1 MRYFK
6 KYIKKY
12 IVLFLT
18 AVFFLTLEAFCD
30 LAQPTIMAKI
40 IDIGVSNK
48 NLDYI
53 LSTGAIMIGITF
65 LGAIFAIIRSVISA
79 RVSQHFSY
87 DLRQDVFE
95 KINTYSLKQI
105 DKFGRASLITRITND
120 INQMQQFVN
129 GMMRVFI
136 KSPIMCIGS
145 LIIAIKLNLKMSII
159 ILIAVLI
166 IFIIILLNM
175 KIGYRLFKNVQ
186 ESTDKVN
193 SKLRQ
198 FLSGIKV
205 VKLFCRY
212 DYENQSFEELNDEL
226 FKNSRKATTMMS
238 FFRPTITIII
248 NVSIII
254 IILLIG
260 RHLIYSG
267 EIKIGIIVA
276 YVNYMT
282 RILTSLIMISHVFNV
297 FVRAK
302 ASYERISEVLVDEN
316 EEVIEREESLD
327 VGEKDLKFVNC
338 DIIFENVDFSYNKN
352 TDEKILKNVSFK
364 IEEGQ
369 NIGVIGQTGSGKT
382 SLVNLIQKLYIIDKG
397 DIKIGGRSIYSIS
410 EESLRARIGVV
421 FQNSS
426 VFGKSILE
434 NVVMGNRDICK
445 EDVVKSCEIANAN
458 QFITKLENT
467 YDEVLFQRGKNLSGG
482 QRQRITIA
490 RAIAKKPQI
499 LILDDCFSAM
509 DINTET
515 IIRKN
520 IKEYISNLREKE
532 SKKCTVITISQKIS
546 SIIDCDKILVLD
558 EGEVVGFATHEDLL
572 VSSPIYKK
580 IFALQ
585 NLVSEDVN

>member
-12 IVLFLT
+12 IALFLT

-53 LSTGAIMIGITF
+53 LSTGALMIGITF
-65 LGAIFAIIRSVISA
+65 LGAIFSIIRSIISA
-79 RVSQHFSY
+79 RVSQCFSY

-120 INQMQQFVN
+120 INQVQLFVH

-145 LIIAIKLNLKMSII
+145 LIIAIKLNLKMSAI

-175 KIGYRLFKNVQ
+175 KVGYRLFKNVQ
-186 ESTDKVN
+186 ESTDKIN

-198 FLSGIKV
+198 FLGGIKV

-212 DYENQSFEELNDEL
+212 DYENKSFEELNNEL

-254 IILLIG
+254 LLLIG
-260 RHLIYSG
+260 RYLVYSG

-302 ASYERISEVLVDEN
+302 ASYERISEVLIDD
-316 EEVIEREESLD
+316 EEVIEKNTSLD
-327 VGEKDLKFVNC
+327 SEEKNLEFTNG

-352 TDEKILKNVSFK
+352 TYEKILKDISFK

-369 NIGVIGQTGSGKT
+369 NIGVIGQTASGKT
-382 SLVNLIQKLYIIDKG
+382 SLVNLIQKLYIIDRG
-397 DIKIGGRSIYSIS
+397 DIKIGGDSIYSIS
-410 EESLRARIGVV
+410 EESLRERIGVV

-426 VFGKSILE
+426 VFGKSVLE
-434 NVVMGNRDICK
+434 NIVMGNKDVSR
-445 EDVVKSCEIANAN
+445 EDVIKSCKIANAN
-458 QFITKLENT
+458 QFITKFENS

-515 IIRKN
+515 TIRKN
-520 IKEYISNLREKE
+520 IKDYINALREKE
-532 SKKCTVITISQKIS
+532 NKKCTVITISQKIS

-572 VSSPIYKK
+572 LSSPIYKK
-580 IFALQ
+580 IFELQ
-585 NLVSEDVN
+585 NLANEDVN

>member
-12 IVLFLT
+12 IALFLT

-53 LSTGAIMIGITF
+53 LSTGALMIGITF
-65 LGAIFAIIRSVISA
+65 LGAIFSIIRSIISA
-79 RVSQHFSY
+79 RVSQCFSY

-120 INQMQQFVN
+120 INQVQLFVH

-145 LIIAIKLNLKMSII
+145 LIIAIKLNLKMSAI

-175 KIGYRLFKNVQ
+175 KVGYRLFKNVQ
-186 ESTDKVN
+186 ESTDKIN

-198 FLSGIKV
+198 FLGGIKV

-212 DYENQSFEELNDEL
+212 DYENKSFEELNNEL
-226 FKNSRKATTMMS
+226 FKNSKKATTMMS

-254 IILLIG
+254 ILLIG
-260 RHLIYSG
+260 RYLVYSG

-302 ASYERISEVLVDEN
+302 ASYERISEVLIDE
-316 EEVIEREESLD
+316 EEIIEKNTSLD
-327 VGEKDLKFVNC
+327 SEEKNLEFTNG

-352 TDEKILKNVSFK
+352 THEKILKDISFK

-369 NIGVIGQTGSGKT
+369 NIGVIGQTASGKT
-382 SLVNLIQKLYIIDKG
+382 SLVNLIQKLYIIDRG
-397 DIKIGGRSIYSIS
+397 DIKIGGHSIYSIS
-410 EESLRARIGVV
+410 EENLRERIGVV

-426 VFGKSILE
+426 VFGKSVLE
-434 NVVMGNRDICK
+434 NIVMGNKDVSR
-445 EDVVKSCEIANAN
+445 EDVIKSCEIANAN
-458 QFITKLENT
+458 QFITKLENS

-515 IIRKN
+515 TIRKN
-520 IKEYISNLREKE
+520 IKDYINALREKE
-532 SKKCTVITISQKIS
+532 NKKCTVITISQKIS

-580 IFALQ
+580 IFELQ
-585 NLVSEDVN
+585 NLANEDVN

>member
-1 MRYFK
+1 
-6 KYIKKY
+6 
-12 IVLFLT
+12 
-18 AVFFLTLEAFCD
+18 
-30 LAQPTIMAKI
+30 
-40 IDIGVSNK
+40 
-48 NLDYI
+48 
-53 LSTGAIMIGITF
+53 
-65 LGAIFAIIRSVISA
+65 
-79 RVSQHFSY
+79 
-87 DLRQDVFE
+87 
-95 KINTYSLKQI
+95 
-105 DKFGRASLITRITND
+105 
-120 INQMQQFVN
+120 MQQFVN

-248 NVSIII
+248 NASII

-410 EESLRARIGVV
+410 EESLRERIGVV

>member
-30 LAQPTIMAKI
+30 LVQPTIMAKI

-254 IILLIG
+254 ILLIG

-338 DIIFENVDFSYNKN
+338 DIIFENVDFSYNK

-410 EESLRARIGVV
+410 EESLRKRIGVV

>member
-254 IILLIG
+254 ILLIG

-327 VGEKDLKFVNC
+327 VGEKYLKFVNC
-338 DIIFENVDFSYNKN
+338 DIIFENVDFSYNK

-410 EESLRARIGVV
+410 EESLRKRIGVV

>member
-30 LAQPTIMAKI
+30 FAQPTIMAKI

-248 NVSIII
+248 NASII

-410 EESLRARIGVV
+410 EESLRERIGVV

>member
-159 ILIAVLI
+159 ILIAVFI

-248 NVSIII
+248 NVSII

-338 DIIFENVDFSYNKN
+338 DIIFENVDFSYNK

-410 EESLRARIGVV
+410 EESLRKRIGVV

>member
-12 IVLFLT
+12 IVLFFT

-53 LSTGAIMIGITF
+53 LSTGALMIGITF
-65 LGAIFAIIRSVISA
+65 LGAIFSIIRSIISA
-79 RVSQHFSY
+79 RVSQCFSY

-120 INQMQQFVN
+120 INQIQQFVH

-159 ILIAVLI
+159 ILVAVLI

-186 ESTDKVN
+186 ESTDKIN

-212 DYENQSFEELNDEL
+212 DYESKRFEELNEEL
-226 FKNSRKATTMMS
+226 FQNSRKATTMMS

-248 NVSIII
+248 NISII

-260 RHLIYSG
+260 RYLVYSG

-302 ASYERISEVLVDEN
+302 ASYERVSEVLLDEN
-316 EEVIEREESLD
+316 EEIIEKNVSLD
-327 VGEKDLKFVNC
+327 IEEKKFELTSG
-338 DIIFENVDFSYNKN
+338 DIVFENVYFSYNKN
-352 TDEKILKNVSFK
+352 TDEQILKNVSFK

-382 SLVNLIQKLYIIDKG
+382 SLINLIQKLYTVDKG
-397 DIKIGGRSIYSIS
+397 NIKIGGNSIYSVP
-410 EESLRARIGVV
+410 EESLREGIGVV

-434 NVVMGNRDICK
+434 NIIMGNKDISR
-445 EDVVKSCEIANAN
+445 EDVINSCEIANAN
-458 QFITKLENT
+458 QFITKLENS

-515 IIRKN
+515 TIRKN
-520 IKEYISNLREKE
+520 IKDYINDLRDKE
-532 SKKCTVITISQKIS
+532 NKTCTIITISQKIS

-580 IFALQ
+580 IFELQ
-585 NLVSEDVN
+585 NLANEDVN

>member
-254 IILLIG
+254 ILLIG

-338 DIIFENVDFSYNKN
+338 DIIFENVDFSYNK

-410 EESLRARIGVV
+410 EESLRKRIGVV

-558 EGEVVGFATHEDLL
+558 EGEVFGFATHEDLL

>member
-18 AVFFLTLEAFCD
+18 AIFFLTLEAFCD

-254 IILLIG
+254 ILLIG

-338 DIIFENVDFSYNKN
+338 DIIFENVDFSYNK

-410 EESLRARIGVV
+410 EESLRKRIGVV

>member
-1 MRYFK
+1 M
-6 KYIKKY
+6 
-12 IVLFLT
+12 VLFLT

-159 ILIAVLI
+159 ILIAVFI

-248 NVSIII
+248 NVSII

-338 DIIFENVDFSYNKN
+338 DIIFENVDFSYNK

-410 EESLRARIGVV
+410 EESLRKRIGVV

>member
-12 IVLFLT
+12 IALFLT

-53 LSTGAIMIGITF
+53 LSTGALMIGITF
-65 LGAIFAIIRSVISA
+65 LGAIFSIIRSIISA
-79 RVSQHFSY
+79 RVSQCFSY

-120 INQMQQFVN
+120 INQVQLFVH

-145 LIIAIKLNLKMSII
+145 LIIAIKLNLKMSAI

-175 KIGYRLFKNVQ
+175 KVGYRLFKNVQ
-186 ESTDKVN
+186 ESTDKIN

-198 FLSGIKV
+198 FLGGIKV

-212 DYENQSFEELNDEL
+212 DYENKSFEELNNEL
-226 FKNSRKATTMMS
+226 FKNGRKATTMMS

-254 IILLIG
+254 ILLIG
-260 RHLIYSG
+260 RYLVYSG

-302 ASYERISEVLVDEN
+302 ASYERISEVLIDE
-316 EEVIEREESLD
+316 EEIIEKNTSLD
-327 VGEKDLKFVNC
+327 SEEKNLEFTNG

-352 TDEKILKNVSFK
+352 THEKILKDISFK

-369 NIGVIGQTGSGKT
+369 NIGVIGQTASGKT
-382 SLVNLIQKLYIIDKG
+382 SLVNLIQKLYIIDRG
-397 DIKIGGRSIYSIS
+397 DIKIGGHSIYSIS
-410 EESLRARIGVV
+410 EESLRERIGVV

-426 VFGKSILE
+426 VFGKSVLE
-434 NVVMGNRDICK
+434 NIVMGNKDVSR
-445 EDVVKSCEIANAN
+445 EDVIKSCEIANAN
-458 QFITKLENT
+458 QFITKLENS

-515 IIRKN
+515 TIRKN
-520 IKEYISNLREKE
+520 IKDYIKALREKE
-532 SKKCTVITISQKIS
+532 NKKCTVITISQKIS

-585 NLVSEDVN
+585 NLANEDVN

>member
-12 IVLFLT
+12 IALFLT

-53 LSTGAIMIGITF
+53 LSTGALMIGITF
-65 LGAIFAIIRSVISA
+65 LGAIFSIIRSIISA
-79 RVSQHFSY
+79 RVSQCFSY

-120 INQMQQFVN
+120 INQVQLFVH

-145 LIIAIKLNLKMSII
+145 LIIAIKLNLKMSAI

-175 KIGYRLFKNVQ
+175 KVGYRLFKNVQ
-186 ESTDKVN
+186 ESTDKIN

-198 FLSGIKV
+198 FLGGIKV

-212 DYENQSFEELNDEL
+212 DYENKSFEELNNEL
-226 FKNSRKATTMMS
+226 FKNSKKATTMMS

-254 IILLIG
+254 ILLIG
-260 RHLIYSG
+260 RYLVYSG

-276 YVNYMT
+276 YINYMT

-302 ASYERISEVLVDEN
+302 ASYERISEVLIDDE
-316 EEVIEREESLD
+316 EIIEKNTSLD
-327 VGEKDLKFVNC
+327 SEEKNLEFTNG

-352 TDEKILKNVSFK
+352 THEKILKDISFK

-369 NIGVIGQTGSGKT
+369 NIGVIGQTASGKT
-382 SLVNLIQKLYIIDKG
+382 SLVNLIQKLYIIDRG
-397 DIKIGGRSIYSIS
+397 DIKIGGHSIYSIS
-410 EESLRARIGVV
+410 EESLRERIGVV

-426 VFGKSILE
+426 VFGKSVLE
-434 NVVMGNRDICK
+434 NIVMGNKDVSR
-445 EDVVKSCEIANAN
+445 EDVIKSCEIANAN
-458 QFITKLENT
+458 QFITKLENS

-515 IIRKN
+515 TIRKN
-520 IKEYISNLREKE
+520 IKDYINALREKE
-532 SKKCTVITISQKIS
+532 NKKCTVITISQKIS

-580 IFALQ
+580 IFELQ
-585 NLVSEDVN
+585 NLANEDVN

>member
-254 IILLIG
+254 ILLIG

-267 EIKIGIIVA
+267 KIKIGIIVA

-338 DIIFENVDFSYNKN
+338 DIIFENVDFSYNK

-410 EESLRARIGVV
+410 EESLRKRIGVV

>member
-1 MRYFK
+1 MKYFK

-410 EESLRARIGVV
+410 EESLREKIGVV

-434 NVVMGNRDICK
+434 NIVMGNEGISR
-445 EDVVKSCEIANAN
+445 EDVIKSCEIANAN
-458 QFITKLENT
+458 QFITKLENS

>member
-1 MRYFK
+1 MRYLK

-12 IVLFLT
+12 IALFLT

-53 LSTGAIMIGITF
+53 LSTGALMIGITF
-65 LGAIFAIIRSVISA
+65 LGAIFSIIRSIISA
-79 RVSQHFSY
+79 RVSQCFSY

-120 INQMQQFVN
+120 INQVQLFVH

-145 LIIAIKLNLKMSII
+145 LIIAIKLNLKMSAI

-175 KIGYRLFKNVQ
+175 KVGYRLFKNVQ
-186 ESTDKVN
+186 ESTDKIN

-198 FLSGIKV
+198 FLGGIKV

-212 DYENQSFEELNDEL
+212 DYENKSFEELNNEL

-254 IILLIG
+254 LLLIG
-260 RHLIYSG
+260 RYLVYSG

-302 ASYERISEVLVDEN
+302 ASYERISEVLIDDE
-316 EEVIEREESLD
+316 EIIEKNTSLD
-327 VGEKDLKFVNC
+327 SEEKNLEFTNG

-352 TDEKILKNVSFK
+352 TYEKILKDISFK

-369 NIGVIGQTGSGKT
+369 NIGVIGQTASGKT
-382 SLVNLIQKLYIIDKG
+382 SLVNLIQKLYIIDRG
-397 DIKIGGRSIYSIS
+397 DIKIGGDSIYSIS
-410 EESLRARIGVV
+410 EESLRERIGVV

-426 VFGKSILE
+426 VFGKSVLE
-434 NVVMGNRDICK
+434 NIVMGNKDVSR
-445 EDVVKSCEIANAN
+445 EDVIKSCKIANAN
-458 QFITKLENT
+458 QFITKFENS

-515 IIRKN
+515 TIRKN
-520 IKEYISNLREKE
+520 IKDYINALREKE
-532 SKKCTVITISQKIS
+532 NKKCTVITISQKIS

-572 VSSPIYKK
+572 LSSPIYKK
-580 IFALQ
+580 IFELQ
-585 NLVSEDVN
+585 NLANEDVN

>member
-12 IVLFLT
+12 IALFLT

-53 LSTGAIMIGITF
+53 LSTGALMIGITF
-65 LGAIFAIIRSVISA
+65 LGSIFSIIRSIISA
-79 RVSQHFSY
+79 RVSQCFSY

-120 INQMQQFVN
+120 INQVQLFVH

-145 LIIAIKLNLKMSII
+145 LIIAIKLNLKMSAI

-175 KIGYRLFKNVQ
+175 KVGYRLFKNVQ
-186 ESTDKVN
+186 ESTDKIN

-198 FLSGIKV
+198 FLGGIKV

-212 DYENQSFEELNDEL
+212 DYENKSFEELNNEL
-226 FKNSRKATTMMS
+226 FKNSKKATTMMS

-254 IILLIG
+254 ILLIG
-260 RHLIYSG
+260 RYLVYSG

-302 ASYERISEVLVDEN
+302 ASYERISEVLIDDE
-316 EEVIEREESLD
+316 EIIEKNTSLD
-327 VGEKDLKFVNC
+327 SEEKNLEFKNG

-352 TDEKILKNVSFK
+352 THEKILKDISFK

-369 NIGVIGQTGSGKT
+369 NIGVIGQTASGKT
-382 SLVNLIQKLYIIDKG
+382 SLVNLIQKLYIIDRG
-397 DIKIGGRSIYSIS
+397 DIKIGGHSIYSIS
-410 EESLRARIGVV
+410 EESLRERIGVV

-426 VFGKSILE
+426 VFGKSVLE
-434 NVVMGNRDICK
+434 NIVMGNKDVSR
-445 EDVVKSCEIANAN
+445 EDVIKSCEIANAN
-458 QFITKLENT
+458 QFITKLENS

-515 IIRKN
+515 TIRKN
-520 IKEYISNLREKE
+520 IKDYINALREKE
-532 SKKCTVITISQKIS
+532 NKKCTVITISQKIS

-580 IFALQ
+580 IFELQ
-585 NLVSEDVN
+585 NLANEDVN

>member
-248 NVSIII
+248 NASII

-410 EESLRARIGVV
+410 EESLRERIGVV

-558 EGEVVGFATHEDLL
+558 EVRWLDLL
-572 VSSPIYKK
+572 HMKIYWLVLQFIKK
-580 IFALQ
+580 FALQ

>member
-1 MRYFK
+1 
-6 KYIKKY
+6 YIKKY

-248 NVSIII
+248 NASII

-410 EESLRARIGVV
+410 EESLRERIGVV

>member
-1 MRYFK
+1 
-6 KYIKKY
+6 
-12 IVLFLT
+12 
-18 AVFFLTLEAFCD
+18 
-30 LAQPTIMAKI
+30 MAKI

-238 FFRPTITIII
+238 F
-248 NVSIII
+248 
-254 IILLIG
+254 
-260 RHLIYSG
+260 
-267 EIKIGIIVA
+267 
-276 YVNYMT
+276 
-282 RILTSLIMISHVFNV
+282 
-297 FVRAK
+297 
-302 ASYERISEVLVDEN
+302 
-316 EEVIEREESLD
+316 LD
-327 VGEKDLKFVNC
+327 
-338 DIIFENVDFSYNKN
+338 
-352 TDEKILKNVSFK
+352 
-364 IEEGQ
+364 
-369 NIGVIGQTGSGKT
+369 
-382 SLVNLIQKLYIIDKG
+382 
-397 DIKIGGRSIYSIS
+397 
-410 EESLRARIGVV
+410 
-421 FQNSS
+421 
-426 VFGKSILE
+426 
-434 NVVMGNRDICK
+434 
-445 EDVVKSCEIANAN
+445 
-458 QFITKLENT
+458 
-467 YDEVLFQRGKNLSGG
+467 
-482 QRQRITIA
+482 RQ
-490 RAIAKKPQI
+490 
-499 LILDDCFSAM
+499 
-509 DINTET
+509 
-515 IIRKN
+515 
-520 IKEYISNLREKE
+520 
-532 SKKCTVITISQKIS
+532 
-546 SIIDCDKILVLD
+546 
-558 EGEVVGFATHEDLL
+558 
-572 VSSPIYKK
+572 
-580 IFALQ
+580 LQ
-585 NLVSEDVN
+585 

>member
-1 MRYFK
+1 
-6 KYIKKY
+6 IKKY

-248 NVSIII
+248 NASII

-410 EESLRARIGVV
+410 EESLRERIGVV

>member
-18 AVFFLTLEAFCD
+18 AIFFLTLEAFCD

-48 NLDYI
+48 DLDYI
-53 LSTGAIMIGITF
+53 LSTGALMIGITF
-65 LGAIFAIIRSVISA
+65 LGAVFSIIRSIISA
-79 RVSQHFSY
+79 RVSQCFSY

-95 KINTYSLKQI
+95 KINTYSLKQV

-120 INQMQQFVN
+120 INQIQLFVH

-145 LIIAIKLNLKMSII
+145 LVIAIKLNLKMSII
-159 ILIAVLI
+159 ILIAVSI

-175 KIGYRLFKNVQ
+175 KIGYKLFKKVQ
-186 ESTDKVN
+186 ESTDKIN

-198 FLSGIKV
+198 FLGGIKV

-212 DYENQSFEELNDEL
+212 DYENKRFEELNNEL
-226 FKNSRKATTMMS
+226 FQNSRKATTMMS

-248 NVSIII
+248 NIAII

-260 RHLIYSG
+260 RYLIYSG

-302 ASYERISEVLVDEN
+302 ASYERISEVLIDEN
-316 EEVIEREESLD
+316 EEVIIKNTDLDAKERELEFIN
-327 VGEKDLKFVNC
+327 G

-352 TDEKILKNVSFK
+352 IDEKILKDISFK
-364 IEEGQ
+364 IKEGQ

-382 SLVNLIQKLYIIDKG
+382 SLVNLIQKLYIVDKG
-397 DIKIGGRSIYSIS
+397 DIKIGEHSIYSIS
-410 EESLRARIGVV
+410 KDSLREKIGVV

-426 VFGKSILE
+426 VFGKSISE
-434 NVVMGNRDICK
+434 NIIMGSKDISK
-445 EDVVKSCEIANAN
+445 EDVVKACEIANAN
-458 QFITKLENT
+458 QFITKLENS

-482 QRQRITIA
+482 QRQRVTIA

-515 IIRKN
+515 VIRKN
-520 IKEYISNLREKE
+520 IKDYINNLRENE
-532 SKKCTVITISQKIS
+532 NKKCTIITISQKIS

-558 EGEVVGFATHEDLL
+558 EGEVVGFAAHEDLL
-572 VSSPIYKK
+572 VSSPTYKK
-580 IFALQ
+580 IFELQ
-585 NLVSEDVN
+585 NLVNEDVN

>member
-1 MRYFK
+1 MRYLK

-12 IVLFLT
+12 IALFLT

-53 LSTGAIMIGITF
+53 LSTGALMIGITF
-65 LGAIFAIIRSVISA
+65 LGAIFSIIRSIISA
-79 RVSQHFSY
+79 RVSQCFSY

-120 INQMQQFVN
+120 INQVQLFVH

-145 LIIAIKLNLKMSII
+145 LIIAIKLNLKMSAI

-175 KIGYRLFKNVQ
+175 KVGYRLFKNVQ
-186 ESTDKVN
+186 ESTDKIN

-198 FLSGIKV
+198 FLGGIKV

-212 DYENQSFEELNDEL
+212 DYENKSFEELNNEL
-226 FKNSRKATTMMS
+226 FKNSKKATTMMS

-254 IILLIG
+254 ILLIG
-260 RHLIYSG
+260 RYLVYSG

-302 ASYERISEVLVDEN
+302 ASYERISEVLIDE
-316 EEVIEREESLD
+316 EEIIEKNTSLD
-327 VGEKDLKFVNC
+327 SEEKNLEFTNG

-352 TDEKILKNVSFK
+352 THEKILKDISFK

-369 NIGVIGQTGSGKT
+369 NIGVIGQTASGKT
-382 SLVNLIQKLYIIDKG
+382 SLVNLIQKLYIIDRG
-397 DIKIGGRSIYSIS
+397 DIKIGGHSIYSIS
-410 EESLRARIGVV
+410 EENLRERIGVV

-426 VFGKSILE
+426 VFGKSVLE
-434 NVVMGNRDICK
+434 NIVMGNKDVSR
-445 EDVVKSCEIANAN
+445 EDVIKSCEIANAN
-458 QFITKLENT
+458 QFITKLENS

-515 IIRKN
+515 TIRKN
-520 IKEYISNLREKE
+520 IKDYINALREKE
-532 SKKCTVITISQKIS
+532 NKKCTVITISQKIS

-580 IFALQ
+580 IFELQ
-585 NLVSEDVN
+585 NLANEDVN

>member
-12 IVLFLT
+12 IALFLT

-53 LSTGAIMIGITF
+53 LSTGALMIGITF
-65 LGAIFAIIRSVISA
+65 LGAIFSIIRSIISA
-79 RVSQHFSY
+79 RVSQCFSY

-120 INQMQQFVN
+120 INQVQLFVH

-145 LIIAIKLNLKMSII
+145 LIIAIKLNLKMSAI

-175 KIGYRLFKNVQ
+175 KVGYRLFKNVQ
-186 ESTDKVN
+186 ESTDKIN

-198 FLSGIKV
+198 FLGGIKV

-212 DYENQSFEELNDEL
+212 DYENKSFEELNNEL
-226 FKNSRKATTMMS
+226 FKNSKKATTMMS

-254 IILLIG
+254 ILLIG
-260 RHLIYSG
+260 RYLVYSG

-302 ASYERISEVLVDEN
+302 ASYERISEVLIDDE
-316 EEVIEREESLD
+316 EIIEKNTSLD
-327 VGEKDLKFVNC
+327 SEEKNLEFTNG

-352 TDEKILKNVSFK
+352 THEKILKDISFK

-369 NIGVIGQTGSGKT
+369 NIGVIGQTASGKT
-382 SLVNLIQKLYIIDKG
+382 SLVNLIQKLYIIDRG
-397 DIKIGGRSIYSIS
+397 DIKIGGHSIYSIS
-410 EESLRARIGVV
+410 EESLRERIGVV

-426 VFGKSILE
+426 VFGKSVLE
-434 NVVMGNRDICK
+434 NIVMGNKDVSR
-445 EDVVKSCEIANAN
+445 EDVIKSCEIANAN
-458 QFITKLENT
+458 QFITKLENS

-515 IIRKN
+515 TIRKN
-520 IKEYISNLREKE
+520 IKDYINALREKE
-532 SKKCTVITISQKIS
+532 NKKCTVITISQKIS

-580 IFALQ
+580 IFELQ
-585 NLVSEDVN
+585 NLANEDVN

>member
-254 IILLIG
+254 ILLIG

-338 DIIFENVDFSYNKN
+338 DIIFENVDFSYNK

-410 EESLRARIGVV
+410 EESLRERIGVV

>member
-248 NVSIII
+248 NASII

-410 EESLRARIGVV
+410 EESLRERIGVV

>member
-48 NLDYI
+48 NLNYI

-248 NVSIII
+248 NASII

-316 EEVIEREESLD
+316 EEVIERDESLD

-352 TDEKILKNVSFK
+352 TDEKILKNISFK

-410 EESLRARIGVV
+410 EESLRERIGVV

-445 EDVVKSCEIANAN
+445 EDVIKSCEIANAN

-532 SKKCTVITISQKIS
+532 SKKCTIITISQKIS

>member
-159 ILIAVLI
+159 ILIAVFI
-166 IFIIILLNM
+166 IFVIILLNM

-248 NVSIII
+248 NVSII

-338 DIIFENVDFSYNKN
+338 DIIFENVDFSYNK

-410 EESLRARIGVV
+410 EESLRKRIGVV

>member
-12 IVLFLT
+12 IALFLT

-53 LSTGAIMIGITF
+53 LSTGALMIGITF
-65 LGAIFAIIRSVISA
+65 LGSIFSIIRSIISA
-79 RVSQHFSY
+79 RVSQCFSY

-120 INQMQQFVN
+120 INQVQLFVH

-145 LIIAIKLNLKMSII
+145 LIIAIKLNLKMSAI

-175 KIGYRLFKNVQ
+175 KVGYRLFKNVQ
-186 ESTDKVN
+186 ESTDKIN

-198 FLSGIKV
+198 FLGGIKV

-212 DYENQSFEELNDEL
+212 DYENKSFEELNNEL
-226 FKNSRKATTMMS
+226 FKNGRKATTMMS

-254 IILLIG
+254 ILLIG
-260 RHLIYSG
+260 RYLVYSG

-302 ASYERISEVLVDEN
+302 ASYERISEVLIDE
-316 EEVIEREESLD
+316 EEIIEKNTSLD
-327 VGEKDLKFVNC
+327 SEEKNLEFTNG

-352 TDEKILKNVSFK
+352 THEKILKDISFK

-369 NIGVIGQTGSGKT
+369 NIGVIGQTASGKT
-382 SLVNLIQKLYIIDKG
+382 SLVNLIQKLYIIDRG
-397 DIKIGGRSIYSIS
+397 DIKIGGHSIYSIS
-410 EESLRARIGVV
+410 EESLRERIGVV

-426 VFGKSILE
+426 VFGKSVLE
-434 NVVMGNRDICK
+434 NIVMGNKDVSR
-445 EDVVKSCEIANAN
+445 EDVIKSCEIANAN
-458 QFITKLENT
+458 QFITKLENS

-515 IIRKN
+515 TIRKN
-520 IKEYISNLREKE
+520 IKDYINALREKE
-532 SKKCTVITISQKIS
+532 NKKCTVITISQKIS

-580 IFALQ
+580 IFELQ
-585 NLVSEDVN
+585 NLANEDVN

>member
-48 NLDYI
+48 NLNYI

-87 DLRQDVFE
+87 NLRQDVFE

-248 NVSIII
+248 NASII

-302 ASYERISEVLVDEN
+302 ASYERISEILVDEN
-316 EEVIEREESLD
+316 EEVIERDESLD

-352 TDEKILKNVSFK
+352 TDEKILKNISFK

-410 EESLRARIGVV
+410 EESLRERIGVV

-445 EDVVKSCEIANAN
+445 EDVIKSCEIANAN

>member
-53 LSTGAIMIGITF
+53 LSTGAIMIGMTF

-248 NVSIII
+248 NASII

-410 EESLRARIGVV
+410 EESLRERIGVV

>member
-254 IILLIG
+254 ILLIG

-267 EIKIGIIVA
+267 KIKIGIIVA

-338 DIIFENVDFSYNKN
+338 DIIFENVDFSYNK

-410 EESLRARIGVV
+410 EESLRKRIGVV

-580 IFALQ
+580 IFTLQ

>member
-12 IVLFLT
+12 IVLFFT

-53 LSTGAIMIGITF
+53 LSTGALMIGITF
-65 LGAIFAIIRSVISA
+65 LGAIFSIIRSIISA
-79 RVSQHFSY
+79 RVSQCFSY

-120 INQMQQFVN
+120 INQIQQFVH

-159 ILIAVLI
+159 ILVAVLI

-186 ESTDKVN
+186 ESTDKIN

-205 VKLFCRY
+205 VKLFCIY
-212 DYENQSFEELNDEL
+212 DYESKRFEELNEEL
-226 FKNSRKATTMMS
+226 FQNSRKATTMMS

-254 IILLIG
+254 ILLIG
-260 RHLIYSG
+260 RYLVYSG

-297 FVRAK
+297 FV
-302 ASYERISEVLVDEN
+302 
-316 EEVIEREESLD
+316 
-327 VGEKDLKFVNC
+327 
-338 DIIFENVDFSYNKN
+338 
-352 TDEKILKNVSFK
+352 T
-364 IEEGQ
+364 
-369 NIGVIGQTGSGKT
+369 
-382 SLVNLIQKLYIIDKG
+382 
-397 DIKIGGRSIYSIS
+397 
-410 EESLRARIGVV
+410 
-421 FQNSS
+421 
-426 VFGKSILE
+426 
-434 NVVMGNRDICK
+434 
-445 EDVVKSCEIANAN
+445 
-458 QFITKLENT
+458 
-467 YDEVLFQRGKNLSGG
+467 
-482 QRQRITIA
+482 
-490 RAIAKKPQI
+490 
-499 LILDDCFSAM
+499 
-509 DINTET
+509 
-515 IIRKN
+515 
-520 IKEYISNLREKE
+520 
-532 SKKCTVITISQKIS
+532 
-546 SIIDCDKILVLD
+546 
-558 EGEVVGFATHEDLL
+558 
-572 VSSPIYKK
+572 
-580 IFALQ
+580 
-585 NLVSEDVN
+585 

>member
-48 NLDYI
+48 NLNYI

-87 DLRQDVFE
+87 NLRQDVFE

-248 NVSIII
+248 NASII

-302 ASYERISEVLVDEN
+302 ASYERISEILVDEN
-316 EEVIEREESLD
+316 EEVIERDESLD
-327 VGEKDLKFVNC
+327 VGEKVLKFVNC

-352 TDEKILKNVSFK
+352 TDEKILKNISFK

-410 EESLRARIGVV
+410 EESLRERIGVV

-445 EDVVKSCEIANAN
+445 EDVIKSCEIANAN

>member
-48 NLDYI
+48 NLNYI

-248 NVSIII
+248 NASII

-302 ASYERISEVLVDEN
+302 ASYERISEILVDEN
-316 EEVIEREESLD
+316 EEVIERDESLD

-352 TDEKILKNVSFK
+352 TDEKILKNISFK

-410 EESLRARIGVV
+410 EESLRERIGVV

-445 EDVVKSCEIANAN
+445 EDVIKSCEIANAN

>member
-254 IILLIG
+254 ILLIG

-338 DIIFENVDFSYNKN
+338 DIIFENVDFSYNK

-410 EESLRARIGVV
+410 EESLRKRIGVV

-490 RAIAKKPQI
+490 RSIAKKPQI

>member
-48 NLDYI
+48 NLNYI

-79 RVSQHFSY
+79 RVSQYFSY

-248 NVSIII
+248 NASII

-316 EEVIEREESLD
+316 EEVIERDESLD

-352 TDEKILKNVSFK
+352 TDEKILKNISFK

-410 EESLRARIGVV
+410 EESLRERIGVV

-445 EDVVKSCEIANAN
+445 EDVIKSCEIANAN